1 MRSKKFTICALLI
14 MIFIFLQSALPADLS
29 STESGVIVGWIMEHF
44 GAALYLSE
52 GTVIFAV
59 RKTAHFMEYLVL
71 GSCLLSAVREW
82 RPEGTGQIDMTSLIR
97 EGLLSWGIAAAYA
110 VSDEVH
116 QIYVPGRSC
125 ELRDV
130 VIDSC
135 GALLGIVLTALAIRF
150 RANDEAK

>member
-59 RKTAHFMEYLVL
+59 RKSAHLMEYMVL
-71 GSCLLSAVREW
+71 GSCLLPAVREW
-82 RPEGTGQIDMTSLIR
+82 RPEGTGHIDMTSLLG

-110 VSDEVH
+110 VLDEVH
-116 QIYVPGRSC
+116 QIFVPGRSC

>member
-1 MRSKKFTICALLI
+1 MRSKKFTVCAVLI
-14 MIFIFLQSALPADLS
+14 MVFIFLQSALPADLS

-44 GAALYLSE
+44 GAVLYLSE

-71 GSCLLSAVREW
+71 GSCLLPAVREW
-82 RPEGTGQIDMTSLIR
+82 RPEGAGQTNMASLR
-97 EGLLSWGIAAAYA
+97 AEGLLAWGIAAAYA

-150 RANDEAK
+150 RAHDEAK